1 MNFSRQLFTKKSF
14 LPKSI
19 SRKMGGAPA
28 AKGKEPYPT
37 FEWKHEPSHKP
48 PYVTTDKAYFLGVK
62 PGTPME
68 FWEYP
73 TYFVLGFA
81 FILTIY
87 GIANPRQTTS
97 VFPSLLS
104 LPLHQHPP
112 HSSFVLPR
120 IGHGERLLQ
129 EMKRVRMVKRL
140 NLGSFWLL
148 LLLSIRKSEV
158 TEGKGNK

>member
-1 MNFSRQLFTKKSF
+1 LFGVEMNSSRQLFFKKSF

-28 AKGKEPYPT
+28 AKGKEPYPS

-48 PYVTTDKAYFLGVK
+48 PYVTSDKAYFLGIK

-97 VFPSLLS
+97 VCSLLLLLLLLPHPSFS
-104 LPLHQHPP
+104 LPLLH
-112 HSSFVLPR
+112 R
-120 IGHGERLLQ
+120 IGHGEKHLQ
-129 EMKRVRMVKRL
+129 EMKRLLMEKKF
-140 NLGSFWLL
+140 NLESF
-148 LLLSIRKSEV
+148 
-158 TEGKGNK
+158 